1 MGSPA
6 ERPRVDFMP
15 GLPSALYCSG
25 EFFSTLVA
33 KKMANR
39 YDGCDM
45 RATFANIYMGN
56 LRHNIEEVRRRLA
69 PGVRLCIPVK
79 ADAYGHGAVP
89 VAHTAVECGSDYLA
103 VAAVSEGVELR
114 KAGITIPILVLSLPQ
129 PSEFTEI
136 IERHLTPSLCDS
148 ELIRMLNVTATAMG
162 RRVPVHLKVDT
173 GMGRIGCTP
182 EEAPE
187 LARLI
192 ANSQGVHLDGV
203 FTHFA
208 VSDSLLPAD
217 VDYTRRQIETFR
229 QVVDSIRRLGIEPG
243 ICHAANS
250 AAVFQYPESHFDMVR
265 PGLVVYGYYPGDI
278 TEEYLNSASCRCGGA
293 TPTVDADQ
301 SPVRLRPMMD
311 VRSSIVAVKQVKK
324 GESISY
330 GRQWVA
336 QEDCQ
341 VGVIPA
347 GYGDGLL
354 RRYGES
360 LQVTINGRLYPVVGR
375 ICMDQCM
382 ICLGT
387 DSSVSRWDEV
397 IIFGPREHGA
407 LQSAQDIADRAGTI
421 SYEITCG
428 IDQRVPRVYRDE

>member
-1 MGSPA
+1 M
-6 ERPRVDFMP
+6 
-15 GLPSALYCSG
+15 
-25 EFFSTLVA
+25 
-33 KKMANR
+33 NQ
-39 YDGCDM
+39 YDSYTM
-45 RATFANIYMGN
+45 RATFANVYMGN
-56 LRHNIEEVRRRLA
+56 LRNNIEQVRNQLN
-69 PGVRLCIPVK
+69 PGVKLCIPVK

-89 VAHTAVECGSDYLA
+89 VAHMAVECGADYLA

-129 PSEFTEI
+129 PSEFIEI
-136 IERHLTPSLCDS
+136 IENHLTPSLCDS

-162 RRVPVHLKVDT
+162 RKVPVHLKVDT

-182 EEAPE
+182 DEAAD
-187 LARLI
+187 LAQLI
-192 ANSQGVHLDGV
+192 ANSQGVSLDGV

-217 VDYTRRQIETFR
+217 VAYTKKQIEIFK
-229 QVVDSIRRLGIEPG
+229 QVVDTIRQLGIEPG
-243 ICHAANS
+243 LCHAANS
-250 AAVFQYPESHFDMVR
+250 SAVFEYPESHFDMVR
-265 PGLVVYGYYPGDI
+265 PGLVIYGYYPGDI
-278 TEEYLNSASCRCGGA
+278 TESYLNGGSSK
-293 TPTVDADQ
+293 VK
-301 SPVRLRPMMD
+301 SPVHLKPLMD
-311 VRSSIVAVKQVKK
+311 VRSSIVAIKQVKK

-354 RRYGES
+354 RRYGEN
-360 LQVTINGRLYPVVGR
+360 LEVTINGKLYPVCGR

-382 ICLGT
+382 IYLGV
-387 DSSVSRWDEV
+387 DSKVSRWDEV
-397 IIFGPREHGA
+397 IIFGPAEHGA
-407 LQSAQDIADRAGTI
+407 LQSAQDIASKAGTI

-428 IDQRVPRVYRDE
+428 IAQRVPRVYKDV

>member
-1 MGSPA
+1 
-6 ERPRVDFMP
+6 
-15 GLPSALYCSG
+15 
-25 EFFSTLVA
+25 
-33 KKMANR
+33 
-39 YDGCDM
+39 
-45 RATFANIYMGN
+45 MGN
-56 LRHNIEEVRRRLA
+56 LRNNIEEVRRRLA

-89 VAHTAVECGSDYLA
+89 VAHTAVECGADYLA

-136 IERHLTPSLCDS
+136 VERHLTPSLCDS
-148 ELIRMLNVTATAMG
+148 ELIRMLDATATAMG

-187 LARLI
+187 LARLV
-192 ANSQGVHLDGV
+192 ASLQGVRLEGV

-208 VSDSLLPAD
+208 VSDSLLPED
-217 VDYTRRQIETFR
+217 VDYTRRQVEVFR
-229 QVVDSIRRLGIEPG
+229 QVVASIRRLGIEPG

-265 PGLVVYGYYPGDI
+265 PGLAVYGYYPGDI
-278 TEEYLNSASCRCGGA
+278 TEDYLNGKESRSGA
-293 TPTVDADQ
+293 
-301 SPVRLRPMMD
+301 PVHLKPLMD
-311 VRSSIVAVKQVKK
+311 VRSTIVAIKQVRR
-324 GESISY
+324 GESVSY

-336 QEDCQ
+336 QEDCR

-360 LQVTINGRLYPVVGR
+360 LKVTINGRLYPVVGR

-382 ICLGT
+382 ICLGM
-387 DSSVSRWDEV
+387 DSPVSRWDEV
-397 IIFGPREHGA
+397 IIFGPRERGA
-407 LQSAQDIADRAGTI
+407 LQSAQDIADRTGTI

-428 IDQRVPRVYRDE
+428 IDQRVPRVYKDG

>member
-1 MGSPA
+1 ML
-6 ERPRVDFMP
+6 VD
-15 GLPSALYCSG
+15 
-25 EFFSTLVA
+25 
-33 KKMANR
+33 KKMGNQ
-39 YDGCDM
+39 YDGYTM

-56 LRHNIEEVRRRLA
+56 LRSNIEQIRRRLA

-89 VAHTAVECGSDYLA
+89 VAHTAVECGADYLA

-114 KAGITIPILVLSLPQ
+114 KAGITIPILVLSLPK

-162 RRVPVHLKVDT
+162 RKVPIHLKVDT
-173 GMGRIGCTP
+173 GMGRIGCTAA
-182 EEAPE
+182 EAPE

-192 ANSQGVHLDGV
+192 AQSQGVYLDGV

-208 VSDSLLPAD
+208 VSDSLLPDD
-217 VDYTRRQIETFR
+217 VAYTRRQIGTFQ
-229 QVVDSIRRLGIEPG
+229 QVIDSIRRLDIDPG

-250 AAVFQYPESHFDMVR
+250 AAVFQYPEAHFDMVR

-278 TEEYLNSASCRCGGA
+278 TEEYLNGVVGGKDAPSAVHLQ
-293 TPTVDADQ
+293 P
-301 SPVRLRPMMD
+301 LMD
-311 VRSSIVAVKQVKK
+311 VRSSIVAVKQVRR

-354 RRYGES
+354 RRYGEN

-382 ICLGT
+382 IDLGT

-397 IIFGPREHGA
+397 IIFGPQEHGA
-407 LQSAQDIADRAGTI
+407 LQSAQDIADKAGTI

-428 IDQRVPRVYRDE
+428 IAQRVPRVYKDE

>member
-1 MGSPA
+1 
-6 ERPRVDFMP
+6 
-15 GLPSALYCSG
+15 
-25 EFFSTLVA
+25 
-33 KKMANR
+33 
-39 YDGCDM
+39 M

-56 LRHNIEEVRRRLA
+56 LRNNIEQVRNQLQ

-79 ADAYGHGAVP
+79 ADAYGHGAIP
-89 VAHTAVECGSDYLA
+89 VAHTAVECGADYLA

-162 RRVPVHLKVDT
+162 RKVPVHLKVDT
-173 GMGRIGCTP
+173 GMGRIGCSP
-182 EEAPE
+182 EEAPD
-187 LARLI
+187 LAQLI
-192 ANSQGVHLDGV
+192 ANSQGVYLDGV

-208 VSDSLLPAD
+208 VSDSLAPEDIA
-217 VDYTRRQIETFR
+217 YTKRQIEAFK
-229 QVVDSIRRLGIEPG
+229 QVVDNIRRLGIDPG

-265 PGLVVYGYYPGDI
+265 PGLVIYGYYPGDI
-278 TEEYLNSASCRCGGA
+278 TEEYLNGAAGGGQA
-293 TPTVDADQ
+293 RQ
-301 SPVRLRPMMD
+301 PVHLKPMMD
-311 VRSSIVAVKQVKK
+311 VRSSIVAIKQVKR

-330 GRQWVA
+330 GRQWIA

-354 RRYGES
+354 RRYGDNLE
-360 LQVTINGRLYPVVGR
+360 VTINGRLYPVIGR

-382 ICLGT
+382 IHLGV
-387 DSSVSRWDEV
+387 DSKVSRWDEV
-397 IIFGPREHGA
+397 IVFGPQEHGA
-407 LQSAQDIADRAGTI
+407 LQSAQDIADKADTI

-428 IDQRVPRVYRDE
+428 IDQRVPRVYKDE

>member
-1 MGSPA
+1 
-6 ERPRVDFMP
+6 
-15 GLPSALYCSG
+15 
-25 EFFSTLVA
+25 
-33 KKMANR
+33 
-39 YDGCDM
+39 M

-56 LRHNIEEVRRRLA
+56 LRNNIEQVRNQLQ

-79 ADAYGHGAVP
+79 ADAYGHGAIP
-89 VAHTAVECGSDYLA
+89 VAHTVVECGADYLA

-162 RRVPVHLKVDT
+162 RKVPVHLKVDT
-173 GMGRIGCTP
+173 GMGRIGCSP
-182 EEAPE
+182 EEAPD
-187 LARLI
+187 LAQLI
-192 ANSQGVHLDGV
+192 ANSQGVYLDGV

-208 VSDSLLPAD
+208 VSDSLAPEDIA
-217 VDYTRRQIETFR
+217 YTKRQIEAFK
-229 QVVDSIRRLGIEPG
+229 QVVDNIRRLGIDPG

-265 PGLVVYGYYPGDI
+265 PGLVIYGYYPGDI
-278 TEEYLNSASCRCGGA
+278 TEEYLNGAAGGGQA
-293 TPTVDADQ
+293 RQ
-301 SPVRLRPMMD
+301 PVHLKPMMD
-311 VRSSIVAVKQVKK
+311 VRSSIVAIKQVKR

-330 GRQWVA
+330 GRQWIA

-354 RRYGES
+354 RRYGDNLE
-360 LQVTINGRLYPVVGR
+360 VTINGRLYPVIGR

-382 ICLGT
+382 IHLGV
-387 DSSVSRWDEV
+387 DSKVSRWDEV
-397 IIFGPREHGA
+397 IIFGPAEHGA
-407 LQSAQDIADRAGTI
+407 LQSAQDIAHAAGTI

-428 IDQRVPRVYRDE
+428 IDQRVPRVYKDE

>member
-1 MGSPA
+1 M
-6 ERPRVDFMP
+6 
-15 GLPSALYCSG
+15 
-25 EFFSTLVA
+25 LVA

-39 YDGCDM
+39 YDDCDM

-56 LRHNIEEVRRRLA
+56 LRNNIEQIRSRLA

-89 VAHTAVECGSDYLA
+89 VAHTAVECGADYLA
-103 VAAVSEGVELR
+103 VAAVSEGVKLR

-148 ELIRMLNVTATAMG
+148 ELVRMLNVTATAMG
-162 RRVPVHLKVDT
+162 RKVPVHLKVDT
-173 GMGRIGCTP
+173 GMGRIGCTA

-192 ANSQGVHLDGV
+192 ASSQGVRLDGV

-217 VDYTRRQIETFR
+217 VDYTRQQIETFR
-229 QVVDSIRRLGIEPG
+229 QVVSRIRQLGIEPG

-250 AAVFQYPESHFDMVR
+250 AAVLQYPESHFDMVR
-265 PGLVVYGYYPGDI
+265 PGLAVYGYYPGDI
-278 TEEYLNSASCRCGGA
+278 TEDYLNGNGGF
-293 TPTVDADQ
+293 VN
-301 SPVRLRPMMD
+301 LRPMMD
-311 VRSSIVAVKQVKK
+311 VRSSIVAVRQVRK

-336 QEDCQ
+336 EQDCQ

-387 DSSVSRWDEV
+387 DSPVSRWDEV
-397 IIFGPREHGA
+397 IIFGPKEHGA
-407 LQSAQDIADRAGTI
+407 LQSAQDIADKAGTI
-421 SYEITCG
+421 SYEIICG

>member
-1 MGSPA
+1 M
-6 ERPRVDFMP
+6 
-15 GLPSALYCSG
+15 
-25 EFFSTLVA
+25 
-33 KKMANR
+33 NQ
-39 YDGCDM
+39 YDGYTM
-45 RATFANIYMGN
+45 RATFANVYMGN
-56 LRHNIEEVRRRLA
+56 LRNNIEQVRNQLSSD
-69 PGVRLCIPVK
+69 VKLCIPVK

-89 VAHTAVECGSDYLA
+89 VAHMAVECGADYLA

-129 PSEFTEI
+129 PSEFIEI
-136 IERHLTPSLCDS
+136 IENHLTPSLCDS

-162 RRVPVHLKVDT
+162 RKIPVHLKVDT

-182 EEAPE
+182 EQAPD
-187 LARLI
+187 LAQLI
-192 ANSQGVHLDGV
+192 ANSQGVSLDGV

-208 VSDSLLPAD
+208 VSDSLVPED
-217 VDYTRRQIETFR
+217 VAYTKKQIEIFK
-229 QVVDSIRRLGIEPG
+229 QVVDSIRQLGIDPG
-243 ICHAANS
+243 LCHAANS
-250 AAVFQYPESHFDMVR
+250 SAVFEYPESHFDMVR
-265 PGLVVYGYYPGDI
+265 PGLVIYGYYPGDI
-278 TEEYLNSASCRCGGA
+278 TESYLNGEGA
-293 TPTVDADQ
+293 KVKTPVHLK
-301 SPVRLRPMMD
+301 PLMD
-311 VRSSIVAVKQVKK
+311 VRSSIVAIKQVKK

-354 RRYGES
+354 RRYGEK
-360 LQVTINGRLYPVVGR
+360 LEVTINGKLYPVCGR

-382 ICLGT
+382 IYLGV
-387 DSSVSRWDEV
+387 DSKVSRWDEV
-397 IIFGPREHGA
+397 IIFGPAEHGA

-428 IDQRVPRVYRDE
+428 IAQRVPRVYKDE

>member
-1 MGSPA
+1 
-6 ERPRVDFMP
+6 
-15 GLPSALYCSG
+15 
-25 EFFSTLVA
+25 
-33 KKMANR
+33 
-39 YDGCDM
+39 M

-56 LRHNIEEVRRRLA
+56 LRNNIEQVRNQLQ
-69 PGVRLCIPVK
+69 PGVKLCIPVK
-79 ADAYGHGAVP
+79 ADAYGHGAIP
-89 VAHTAVECGSDYLA
+89 VAHTAVECGADYLA

-162 RRVPVHLKVDT
+162 RKVPVHLKVDT
-173 GMGRIGCTP
+173 GMGRIGCTAA
-182 EEAPE
+182 EAPE

-192 ANSQGVHLDGV
+192 ANSQGVYLDGV

-217 VDYTRRQIETFR
+217 VEYTREQIFRFR
-229 QVVDSIRRLGIEPG
+229 QVIDSIRQLGIDPG

-265 PGLVVYGYYPGDI
+265 PGLVIYGYYPGDI
-278 TEEYLNSASCRCGGA
+278 TEEYLNGAAGGGE
-293 TPTVDADQ
+293 
-301 SPVRLRPMMD
+301 VRQPIHLKPMMD
-311 VRSSIVAVKQVKK
+311 VRSSIVAIKQVKK

-330 GRQWVA
+330 GRQWIA

-354 RRYGES
+354 RRYGDNLE
-360 LQVTINGRLYPVVGR
+360 VTINGRLYPVIGR

-382 ICLGT
+382 IYLGT
-387 DSSVSRWDEV
+387 DSPVSRWDEV
-397 IIFGPREHGA
+397 IIFGPAEHGA
-407 LQSAQDIADRAGTI
+407 LQSAQDIADKAGTI

-428 IDQRVPRVYRDE
+428 IAQRVPRVYKDE

>member
-1 MGSPA
+1 MIAS
-6 ERPRVDFMP
+6 
-15 GLPSALYCSG
+15 
-25 EFFSTLVA
+25 
-33 KKMANR
+33 
-39 YDGCDM
+39 M

-56 LRHNIEEVRRRLA
+56 LRNNIDQVQSKLS
-69 PGVRLCIPVK
+69 PGVKLCIPVK
-79 ADAYGHGAVP
+79 ADAYGHGAIP
-89 VAHTAVECGSDYLA
+89 VAHTAVECGADYLA

-114 KAGITIPILVLSLPQ
+114 KAGITLPILVLSLPQ

-148 ELIRMLNVTATAMG
+148 ELIKMLNVTATAMG
-162 RRVPVHLKVDT
+162 RRVPIHLKVDT
-173 GMGRIGCTP
+173 GMGRIGCSP
-182 EEAPE
+182 QDAPD

-192 ANSQGVHLDGV
+192 FQSRGVSLEGV

-208 VSDSLLPAD
+208 VSDSLLPED
-217 VDYTRRQIETFR
+217 VEYTKKQIETFQR
-229 QVVDSIRRLGIEPG
+229 VIRSIKDLGIEPG

-250 AAVFQYPESHFDMVR
+250 AAVFQYPEAHFDMVR
-265 PGLVVYGYYPGDI
+265 PGLVIYGYYPGDI
-278 TEEYLNSASCRCGGA
+278 TEEYLNSKD
-293 TPTVDADQ
+293 PQ
-301 SPVRLRPMMD
+301 NPVHLKPLMD
-311 VRSSIVAVKQVKK
+311 VRSSIVAIKQVKK

-354 RRYGES
+354 RRYGEN
-360 LQVTINGRLYPVVGR
+360 LQVTINGGLYPVCGR

-382 ICLGT
+382 IYLGV
-387 DSSVSRWDEV
+387 DSPVSRWDEV
-397 IIFGPREHGA
+397 IIFGPKEHGA
-407 LQSAQDIADRAGTI
+407 LQSAQDIASKAGTI

-428 IDQRVPRVYRDE
+428 IDQRVPRVYKEE